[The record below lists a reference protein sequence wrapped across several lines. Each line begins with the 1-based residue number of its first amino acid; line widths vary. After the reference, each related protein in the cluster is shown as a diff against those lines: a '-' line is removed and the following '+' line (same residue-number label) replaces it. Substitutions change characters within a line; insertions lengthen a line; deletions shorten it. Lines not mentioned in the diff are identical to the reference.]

1 MRILFYLF
9 SIVLLMLIP
18 LNLASQDQNEEVFWE
33 AKKLPVREQPRFLHQ
48 SAERYFRSDIKMA
61 DSLCKE
67 ALKISEEIGNDTL
80 IARSNKYLAFINR
93 NMGMYKLALSYAHHS
108 RDGFEVL
115 KDSLELGF
123 SYSLIGSI
131 NNHLGSKD
139 EVLNAFLNAE
149 EIYLS
154 LYHSDDAN
162 KRYISHLAVLY
173 NDIGLFY
180 LSPINDFEKAHYFF
194 NKGLLLAEQI
204 PDSMQITSLIANIGM
219 SYLKEKDYEKA
230 LVYCEQGLELSTRL
244 KNDIFSANITNNMA
258 QIYEAQGDIKT
269 ARTYY
274 LRTLEIYKKQNAVYL
289 SGLANKSIADSYL
302 MEEDYD
308 KACSRYL
315 KAKFFFESSGANQE
329 LITTYNMLSDIYSK
343 QRKIDSAYY
352 FLKLYSVLN
361 DSINKT
367 EDESRY
373 QELNIKYE
381 TEKKEKENVILKKN
395 NEKQIVIQRVLFLLT
410 IVIIVFMVIVVLYF
424 RQSRKLLLHK
434 KLMAD
439 KENNNLK
446 ENLEFRNKELTN
458 NALQLVNLSV
468 FTNKILIKIKEIL
481 PDTNDQGKKQLQDL
495 KKEIE
500 TNFKQRNW
508 KEFETHFIEVHNG
521 FYERLQTKYPKLT
534 PTEVKT
540 CAFLRLNMSSK
551 DIAALTYKS
560 VRTVESLRSS
570 IRKKMALAHDVN
582 LVSYLMKL

>member
-1 MRILFYLF
+1 MRILYKLF
-9 SIVLLMLIP
+9 LIVLLLFIHF
-18 LNLASQDQNEEVFWE
+18 NLASQEQNEDVFLD
-33 AKKLPVREQPRFLHQ
+33 AKNLPIEEQSVFLHQ
-48 SAERYFRSDIKMA
+48 SAERYFRSDIKLA
-61 DSLCKE
+61 DTLCKE
-67 ALKISEEIGNDTL
+67 ALRISEEIGNDTL
-80 IARSNKYLAFINR
+80 IAISNKYLAFINR
-93 NMGMYKLALSYAHHS
+93 NMGMYKLALNYAQHS
-108 RDGFEVL
+108 REGFEKL

-123 SYSLIGSI
+123 TYSLIGSI

-139 EVLNAFLNAE
+139 KVLTAFLNAE
-149 EIYLS
+149 EIYLN
-154 LYHSDDAN
+154 LYHSDDVN

-180 LSPINDFEKAHYFF
+180 LSPINDFEKAHHFF
-194 NKGLLLAEQI
+194 DKGLMLAEQI

-219 SYLKEKDYEKA
+219 TYLKEKDYKNA

-244 KNDIFSANITNNMA
+244 KNDIFSANITNNIA
-258 QIYEAQGDIKT
+258 QIYEAQGNIET
-269 ARTYY
+269 AREYY
-274 LRTLEIYKKQNAVYL
+274 LRTLEIYKKQNSVYL

-302 MEEDYD
+302 MEEEYG
-308 KACSRYL
+308 KACERYL
-315 KAKFFFESSGANQE
+315 KAKLFFESSGANQE
-329 LITTYNMLSDIYSK
+329 LITTYSMLSDIYSK
-343 QRKIDSAYY
+343 QQNLDSAYY
-352 FLKLYSVLN
+352 FLKLFSVLN
-361 DSINKT
+361 DSINKK
-367 EDESRY
+367 EDETRY

-395 NEKQIVIQRVLFLLT
+395 NEKQVVIQRVLFLLT
-410 IVIIVFMVIVVLYF
+410 IVIIVFTVIVVLYF
-424 RQSRKLLLHK
+424 IQSRKLLMHK

-446 ENLEFRNKELTN
+446 VNLEFRNKELTN
-458 NALQLVNLSV
+458 NAMQLVNLSV
-468 FTNKILIKIKEIL
+468 FTNKILIEIKEIL

-508 KEFETHFIEVHNG
+508 KEFETHFIDVHNG
-521 FYERLQTKYPKLT
+521 FYERLQTKFPKLT

-560 VRTVESLRSS
+560 VRTVESLRTS
-570 IRKKMALAHDVN
+570 IRKKMTLPHDVN